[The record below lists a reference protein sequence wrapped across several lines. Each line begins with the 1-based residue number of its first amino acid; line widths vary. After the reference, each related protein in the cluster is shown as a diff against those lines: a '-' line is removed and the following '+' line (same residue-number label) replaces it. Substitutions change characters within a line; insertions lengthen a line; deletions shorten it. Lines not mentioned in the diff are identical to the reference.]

1 MKDIK
6 TFCRIIS
13 QVNYILTNK
22 QRVQLVGLFF
32 LGVGCALVQTL
43 GVSAIL
49 PFIQA
54 ILTPEVIMENRY
66 VKPILQYWGI
76 TDSNMVIILVGIA
89 IALVYLLKNIYL
101 VVANYIQV
109 KFRCHFHEDISNKL
123 LDSYLKRPYSYFSR
137 WNGIIYKS
145 SFI

>member
-1 MKDIK
+1 M
-6 TFCRIIS
+6 
-13 QVNYILTNK
+13 
-22 QRVQLVGLFF
+22 
-32 LGVGCALVQTL
+32 VQTL

-101 VVANYIQV
+101 A
-109 KFRCHFHEDISNKL
+109 
-123 LDSYLKRPYSYFSR
+123 
-137 WNGIIYKS
+137 
-145 SFI
+145 